1 MVFDTDVLIWAV
13 RRHPL
18 ALEMIEGDTSRA
30 VSVATCMEFLVGAR
44 NKQELAALRGFLNR
58 FERLPLTEEIG
69 NRAQL
74 YIEQHT
80 LKIALSPMDALIA
93 ATACENNF
101 PLCTANV
108 KHYRAM
114 PSVEVVPF
122 RP

>member
-1 MVFDTDVLIWAV
+1 MVFDTDVLIGAV

-18 ALEMIEGDTSRA
+18 ALELIEGDASRA

-44 NKQELAALRGFLNR
+44 NKQELTVLRGFLGR

-69 NRAQL
+69 NRAQV

-80 LKIALSPMDALIA
+80 LKIALSPMDALVA
-93 ATACENNF
+93 ATACENNLS
-101 PLCTANV
+101 LCTANV

-114 PSVEVVPF
+114 SNLELVPF